1 MREAAAASDT
11 TFDFAVALRGA
22 VGGVLMGLANL
33 VPGISGGTMLLAAGV
48 YPEFI
53 SAVADLTILRIR
65 RRAVLLLAAVIG
77 AAALSILLLA
87 GVVKDLVITH
97 RWVMYSLFIGLTLG
111 GIPLVWRLARR
122 LTTGVL
128 LGSLAGLAV
137 MLVMAGGIDT
147 VRSDAGPNYV
157 LLTVSGLVGASAM
170 ILPGISGGYLLLLLG
185 QYEPILGAVD
195 RFKVGLLGSPGLG
208 PDLGVA
214 LDALKVL
221 GPVGIGLVVGVVGM
235 SNLVRWLLV
244 RFEKQTLGVLLGLLA
259 GAVVGLWPFQRGA
272 RPNPGDV
279 LDGVLLAADDIARLE
294 PENWPVQYFDPSA
307 GQVVG
312 AVLLVALG
320 LVVTTLIDRLG
331 RGHKAPRGDEPVQG
345 HGS

>member
-1 MREAAAASDT
+1 MREAALASDT

-33 VPGISGGTMLLAAGV
+33 VPGISGGTMLLATGV

-77 AAALSILLLA
+77 TAALSILLLA
-87 GVVKDLVITH
+87 GVVKDLVVTH

-122 LTTGVL
+122 LTAGVL
-128 LGSLAGLAV
+128 LGALAGLAV
-137 MLVMAGGIDT
+137 MLLMAGGIDT
-147 VRSDAGPNYV
+147 VRSDAEPNYV

-195 RFKVGLLGSPGLG
+195 RFKVGIFGGPGLG
-208 PDLGVA
+208 PDLGMA

-221 GPVGIGLVVGVVGM
+221 GPVGVGLVVGVMGM

-259 GAVVGLWPFQRGA
+259 GAVVGLWPFQMGV

-307 GQVVG
+307 GQVIG
-312 AVLLVALG
+312 AVLLVAGG

-331 RGHKAPRGDEPVQG
+331 GGHKAPRGDEPRQD

>member
-1 MREAAAASDT
+1 M
-11 TFDFAVALRGA
+11 
-22 VGGVLMGLANL
+22 ANL

-53 SAVADLTILRIR
+53 SAVADFSILRIR

-87 GVVKDLVITH
+87 GVVKDLVVTH

-111 GIPLVWRLARR
+111 GVPLVWRLVKRPTA
-122 LTTGVL
+122 GVL
-128 LGSLAGLAV
+128 LGALAGFAV
-137 MLVMAGGIDT
+137 MLLMVGGVDAA
-147 VRSDAGPNYV
+147 RSDAGPNYA
-157 LLTVSGLVGASAM
+157 LLTVAGLVGASAM

-195 RFKVGLLGSPGLG
+195 RFKSGIIGSAEMGLG

-221 GPVGIGLVVGVVGM
+221 GPVGLGLVVGVVGM

-259 GAVVGLWPFQRGA
+259 GAVVGLWPFQRGV
-272 RPNPGDV
+272 RPNPGEV
-279 LDGVLLAADDIARLE
+279 LDGFLLAADDIARLE
-294 PENWPVQYFDPSA
+294 PESWPVQFFDPGA
-307 GQVVG
+307 GQVLL
-312 AVLLVALG
+312 AVLLIGVG
-320 LVVTTLIDRLG
+320 LAVTTLIDRFG
-331 RGHKAPRGDEPVQG
+331 RGHTEPPGDEG
-345 HGS
+345 GESDGF